1 MKRLEACMLKSV
13 NNKSLIGE
21 IAVALDECTPNPIEI
36 APWPTYPYKPDVS
49 FVIAHDNDRIFIKYY
64 VKEHA
69 IRAAYTNPNEP
80 VFKDSCVEFFI
91 AFGEEKAYY
100 NFEFNCIGTCLSA
113 FGDGIDNRRFL
124 SKETI
129 DKIKYHVSI
138 SKDNN
143 GSTTNFNWELTLIL
157 PVDVFSFHQLPSLK
171 GMNCYTNFF
180 KCGDSLPQP
189 HFLSWTPIIS
199 PVPNFHLPDFFG
211 KLQFM

>member
-1 MKRLEACMLKSV
+1 MKRLEACTLKSV
-13 NNKSLIGE
+13 NKKSLIGE
-21 IAVALDECTPNPIEI
+21 IAIALDECIQNPIEI
-36 APWPTYPYKPDVS
+36 VPWPSYPYKPAVS
-49 FVIAHDNDRIFIKYY
+49 FVIAHDYERIFIKYY
-64 VKEHA
+64 VREQA
-69 IRAAYTNPNEP
+69 IRAAYNNPNDP

-113 FGDGIDNRRFL
+113 FGDGIDNRQFL

-138 SKDNN
+138 SKDTK

-157 PVDVFSFHQLPSLK
+157 PLDVFSFHQLPSLK
-171 GMNCYTNFF
+171 GINCCTNFF

-189 HFLSWTPIIS
+189 HFLSWTPINS

-211 KLQFM
+211 KLQFI